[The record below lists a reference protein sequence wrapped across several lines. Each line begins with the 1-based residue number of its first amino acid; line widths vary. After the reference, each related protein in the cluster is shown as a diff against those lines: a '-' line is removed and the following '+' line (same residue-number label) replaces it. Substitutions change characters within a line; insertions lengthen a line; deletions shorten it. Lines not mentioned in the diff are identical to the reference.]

1 LTGALSGILGLTNFS
16 GFIFYFAT
24 AIASAAVVAVVKCKG
39 DVKRFVPQ
47 AHGPAGVSAPK
58 AWLAL
63 MGLGQENLL
72 SFLLFWI
79 GFYVRSTV
87 VYPR

>member
-1 LTGALSGILGLTNFS
+1 VTAL
-16 GFIFYFAT
+16 
-24 AIASAAVVAVVKCKG
+24 ASAGVVAVVKCKG

-47 AHGPAGVSAPK
+47 AHGPAAVSLPK

-79 GFYVRSTV
+79 GFYVSRTLQAALTDDAGYRSWFV
-87 VYPR
+87 F